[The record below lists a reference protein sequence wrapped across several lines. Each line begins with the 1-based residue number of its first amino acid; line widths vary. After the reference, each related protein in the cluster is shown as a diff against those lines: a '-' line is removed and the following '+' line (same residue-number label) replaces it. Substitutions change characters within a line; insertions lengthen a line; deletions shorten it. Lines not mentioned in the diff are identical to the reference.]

1 LAALCRPD
9 RARLKRRSTFIF
21 CQGAQAAYPVAL
33 DFAYPGVMAD
43 GSNDTKAGLLKQ
55 PVRVVLLA
63 YDGMNLLDLAG
74 PLQALTT
81 ANRSAAPPGPA
92 RYETIVASADG
103 GPVVTSSGLPVL
115 TVPISA
121 VAEAPIDTLIAPGGC
136 AGEQFEVASALRD
149 FIAKRAPSVRRLC
162 SVCTGAFLLAA
173 AGQLDGRRVAT
184 HWAWVDQLKRRHPE
198 LDIDADSI
206 FVRDGRLWT
215 SAGVSSGI
223 DLTLALIEQDYGPR
237 VAIDA
242 ARQMVVFMKRAG
254 GQSQFSVPLAAQTR
268 DHEFVELHAWMA
280 ANLDADLSV
289 PRLAERAC
297 MTPRTFARLYVGKVG
312 RTPAKTVELMRLE
325 AACRALEDTDLP
337 LKTIAAGSGYGDE
350 QKLRRAFLR
359 HLGVT
364 PATHRA
370 RFSKHL

>member
-1 LAALCRPD
+1 MTD
-9 RARLKRRSTFIF
+9 
-21 CQGAQAAYPVAL
+21 G
-33 DFAYPGVMAD
+33 MAD
-43 GSNDTKAGLLKQ
+43 KAASATQGPL
-55 PVRVVLLA
+55 RVVLLA

-74 PLQALTT
+74 PLQALST
-81 ANRSAAPPGPA
+81 ANRGAAQEAPA
-92 RYETIVASADG
+92 RYETIVASGEG
-103 GPVVTSSGLPVL
+103 GPIVTSSGLPVV
-115 TVPISA
+115 TVA
-121 VAEAPIDTLIAPGGC
+121 TTTLADVPIDTLIAPGGC
-136 AGEQFEVASALRD
+136 VGEDYEVAPALRD
-149 FIAKRAPSVRRLC
+149 FIARRADSVRRLC

-184 HWAWVDQLKRRHPE
+184 HWAWLEKLKGRHPT

-206 FVRDGRLWT
+206 FVRDGNLWT

-268 DHEFVELHAWMA
+268 DHGFVELHAWMA
-280 ANLDADLSV
+280 ANLAADLSV
-289 PRLAERAC
+289 DRLAERAR
-297 MTPRTFARLYVGKVG
+297 MAPRTFARTYAAKVG

-325 AACRALEDTDLP
+325 AACRGLEDTDLP
-337 LKTIAAGSGYGDE
+337 LKSIALQAGYGDE
-350 QKLRRAFLR
+350 QTLRRAFHR
-359 HLGVT
+359 QFGAN

-370 RFSKHL
+370 RFSGHHAAFGPATE